1 MGTVQWRPY
10 MHFTAQS
17 TALQAF
23 YLMIGRLKKGELT
36 EGEYPCVVV
45 FMAFSIEA
53 YVNTLGSR
61 QISFWDEI
69 ERLPWRKKI
78 EILHSAAGAQAN
90 WAQGPLQFAVNIFK
104 IRDKL
109 AHGKPEKIC
118 GPWRPGKP
126 DGTHKDSFPQLKP
139 THLASITSQWLL
151 DSVGNL
157 RILMC
162 YLGELFD
169 HPESDHLSVA
179 EGGFDFDDG
188 VD

>member
-1 MGTVQWRPY
+1 MGIVQWRPF

-23 YLMIGRLKKGELT
+23 HLMIGRLKNGQLT

-53 YVNTLGSR
+53 YLNTLGSR

-69 ERLPWRKKI
+69 ERLPWRKKV
-78 EILHSAAGAQAN
+78 EILHSAAGAKTN
-90 WAQGPLQFAVNIFK
+90 WGEGSLQFAADIFR
-104 IRDKL
+104 IRDNL
-109 AHGKPEKIC
+109 AHGKPEKVC
-118 GPWRPGKP
+118 GPWRPGMP
-126 DGTHKDSFPQLKP
+126 DDTHRESFPHLKP
-139 THLASITSQWLL
+139 KHLASITSEWLL
-151 DSVGNL
+151 DSAEKL
-157 RILMC
+157 RTLMA

-169 HPESDHLSVA
+169 HHESDHLRVA
-179 EGGFDFDDG
+179 VGGYDLDDG

>member
-90 WAQGPLQFAVNIFK
+90 WAP
-104 IRDKL
+104 
-109 AHGKPEKIC
+109 
-118 GPWRPGKP
+118 RP
-126 DGTHKDSFPQLKP
+126 P
-139 THLASITSQWLL
+139 T
-151 DSVGNL
+151 V
-157 RILMC
+157 RRK
-162 YLGELFD
+162 YF
-169 HPESDHLSVA
+169 
-179 EGGFDFDDG
+179 
-188 VD
+188 